1 MQYAQIEQG
10 IILNVIVC
18 DSPELAA
25 KLGLVAVPDQVGI
38 GWRLDHG
45 NWVEPAPVQT
55 ARVITQMA
63 FRRLWLLTE
72 RALLDNA
79 MQALPEAV
87 PMQARLLIAAL
98 MEDIKATGDNIDPLD
113 ADIVQGVALIDLC
126 QIIAA
131 GRAAQIVSALRE
143 CSLDDAQTLIDK
155 AKDQLN
161 GLIGGKD

>member
-1 MQYAQIEQG
+1 MQYAQIEQS
-10 IILNVIVC
+10 IITNIVIC
-18 DSPELAA
+18 DSSELAA

-38 GWRLDHG
+38 GWRLDG
-45 NWVEPAPVQT
+45 TNWVEPVPVQT
-55 ARVITQMA
+55 VRVITQMA

-79 MQALPEAV
+79 MQALPDVV
-87 PMQARLLIAAL
+87 PMQARLLISTL

-113 ADIVQGVALIDLC
+113 QDIVQGVALIDLC

-161 GLIGGKD
+161 DLVGGKD